1 MWNWIFLQV
10 AVRLPTG
17 ERKERRFFNT
27 AKVQALYDYIE
38 SLNVVESD
46 NFLLISNFPRVVYGP
61 DKLGLTLK
69 DAGLHPRTNLFVQ
82 VQDS

>member
-1 MWNWIFLQV
+1 M
-10 AVRLPTG
+10 RLPTG
-17 ERKERRFFNT
+17 ERKERRFLNI
-27 AKVQALYDYIE
+27 AKVQALYDYVD
-38 SLNVVESD
+38 SLNVVKSD

-61 DKLGLTLK
+61 DKLDLTLK

>member
-1 MWNWIFLQV
+1 M
-10 AVRLPTG
+10 RLPTG

-27 AKVQALYDYIE
+27 AKVQALYDYVE

-61 DKLGLTLK
+61 DKLDLTLK